1 MIEKYYRKF
10 FVFGFINFVNIS
22 NAFVRDED
30 EEPYINK
37 KVRYV
42 FTHLGLK
49 APKGDFVKWVKLIA
63 VIEEIVSILIVFARF
78 VTVLFQYIFTR
89 STTPQGLYL
98 QAPLTWP
105 AYRVKDMLRS
115 LDGIEASSIKIPFIK
130 NQYREDEVNVLS
142 VVSICDI
149 WDAFVSS
156 CAMVFYIEHR
166 YWGKNVFFRSYAS
179 FEFFLT
185 CRFIKHVAP
194 DNHIVYFNTFDRWA
208 FLMCQAKTD
217 VTFIQHG
224 KLDYL
229 TSLIRVGTPT
239 VAYYISPEQQII
251 VEDTLFNGHPMQTH
265 LRKMLQFTQNEVL
278 NKGNGKQ
285 NVLIVSVMSFINDVN
300 NIVELLSG
308 KVNLYVKPHP
318 GDKIM
323 DAYMRLVDQYGIVI
337 LEKTAYPEVD
347 VVLSYNSTLA
357 DEYDLAGVKVIRWD
371 LLNNISEVK
380 DLVLT
385 CGKKQ

>member
-1 MIEKYYRKF
+1 
-10 FVFGFINFVNIS
+10 
-22 NAFVRDED
+22 
-30 EEPYINK
+30 
-37 KVRYV
+37 
-42 FTHLGLK
+42 
-49 APKGDFVKWVKLIA
+49 
-63 VIEEIVSILIVFARF
+63 
-78 VTVLFQYIFTR
+78 
-89 STTPQGLYL
+89 
-98 QAPLTWP
+98 
-105 AYRVKDMLRS
+105 
-115 LDGIEASSIKIPFIK
+115 
-130 NQYREDEVNVLS
+130 
-142 VVSICDI
+142 
-149 WDAFVSS
+149 
-156 CAMVFYIEHR
+156 
-166 YWGKNVFFRSYAS
+166 
-179 FEFFLT
+179 
-185 CRFIKHVAP
+185 
-194 DNHIVYFNTFDRWA
+194 
-208 FLMCQAKTD
+208 
-217 VTFIQHG
+217 
-224 KLDYL
+224 
-229 TSLIRVGTPT
+229 
-239 VAYYISPEQQII
+239 
-251 VEDTLFNGHPMQTH
+251 MQTH